1 MADFR
6 LQPIVDLY
14 SGATVGLELLAGQL
28 SCPDWDAQQ
37 WRAWYARLPDI
48 LGRYAPEFMLT
59 FVNATGLQILDPE
72 IRDSLL
78 RCASRR
84 CVVLEWT
91 ENPQPCDLASV
102 IDTIQVMSPA
112 FAALAVDDVGDGIDG
127 IGRTLALSPNFA
139 KLSMKLLWH
148 ARFRPAFLQ
157 HIGDLF
163 SGMGAAVIA
172 EGVETQ
178 NDLALARAS
187 GVRYGQGFLFGAGH
201 VDDSAGHA
209 GGPNKNGEAPPE
221 MIVRF
226 APAIN
231 RSSLTCGS
239 PLCRGR
245 RAMCKPFPPRQKKAS

>member
-1 MADFR
+1 
-6 LQPIVDLY
+6 
-14 SGATVGLELLAGQL
+14 
-28 SCPDWDAQQ
+28 
-37 WRAWYARLPDI
+37 
-48 LGRYAPEFMLT
+48 MLT

-78 RCASRR
+78 RCASSR
-84 CVVLEWT
+84 CIVLEWT
-91 ENPQPCDLASV
+91 EDPQPCDLANV
-102 IDTIQVMSPA
+102 IDAIDVMRPA

-148 ARFRPAFLQ
+148 ARSRPAFLQ

-178 NDLALARAS
+178 NDLALALAS

-201 VDDSAGHA
+201 VDGPEK
-209 GGPNKNGEAPPE
+209 GGITSNDLV
-221 MIVRF
+221 VRLP
-226 APAIN
+226 PAIN
-231 RSSLTCGS
+231 RSSLSCGS
-239 PLCRGR
+239 ALCRGR